1 MQTLNTVHL
10 SGRKTTIVA
19 LSLILSACS
28 APAED
33 PGSLSSTRPVRLY
46 EVDDQQH
53 LNQRSFPA
61 RLKASEEASLSFRI
75 PGELVDFPVL
85 SGTLVN
91 KGQVLAR
98 LDGRDSK
105 NQLAARQA
113 DFELAD
119 ADYLRIS
126 ALRERQM
133 VSQADYDQV
142 RTRRTAARVAVNL
155 AQDQL
160 NDTVMKAPFSGR
172 IARRHVENYQSV
184 EDQQPVLDLQNHKR
198 LDVTIQMPESLL
210 TRLRQGQIESSYQPV
225 IHFAHDPQATYLASY
240 REHATQVTP
249 GTQSYEVSFS
259 MPAPDDF
266 VLYPGMAATLVLDM
280 SQLRPDDG
288 QAEYIVPITAVAKDD
303 ASSQYQAWVYE
314 SGTLQPRNVTLGQL
328 TENGIT
334 ITSGLKPGEQIASAG
349 LNQLRPGMA
358 VTPLQR
364 ERGI

>member
-1 MQTLNTVHL
+1 M
-10 SGRKTTIVA
+10 
-19 LSLILSACS
+19 
-28 APAED
+28 
-33 PGSLSSTRPVRLY
+33 
-46 EVDDQQH
+46 
-53 LNQRSFPA
+53 
-61 RLKASEEASLSFRI
+61 SFRI

-98 LDGRDSK
+98 LDDRDSK
-105 NQLAARQA
+105 NQLTARQA

-119 ADYLRIS
+119 ADYQRIS

-142 RTRRTAARVAVNL
+142 RARRTAARVAVNL

-172 IARRHVENYQSV
+172 IARRRVENYQSV

-225 IHFAHDPQATYLASY
+225 IYFAQDPQTTYLASY

-259 MPAPDDF
+259 MPTPDDF

-280 SQLRPDDG
+280 SQLRSDDG

-303 ASSQYQAWVYE
+303 ASGQYQAWVYE
-314 SGTLQPRNVTLGQL
+314 SVSGTLQPRGVTLGQL

-334 ITSGLKPGEQIASAG
+334 ITSGLEPGEQIASAG